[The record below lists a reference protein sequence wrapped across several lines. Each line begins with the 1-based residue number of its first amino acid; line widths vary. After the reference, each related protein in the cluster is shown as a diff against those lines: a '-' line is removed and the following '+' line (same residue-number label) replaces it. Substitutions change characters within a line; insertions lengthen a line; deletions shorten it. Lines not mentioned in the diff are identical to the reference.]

1 MPQDKICK
9 TVKQLNREP
18 VSEEDMKRLVE
29 IAEDFRSV
37 KNYVYQ
43 RYGGIRSLTK
53 IYPGYTVQN
62 EMTESGLRT
71 QLGMPSV
78 YFYLAVFDALG
89 DIKSQWTRTK
99 SQILKRVNSNEG
111 FTDEDRHYLRF
122 LLKVSNAFAQV
133 LNEEPVKL
141 PEAIQ
146 AQYMLLSEDVDA
158 GRLDRYLRRQ
168 VRKCCFVLH
177 AGSASGFSLAERA
190 YRYGDHGIYVS
201 AKEKRKRIHIPLTD
215 NNQYKRQLYMK
226 LYPEESSIEIRVPV
240 DVGIRSHED
249 YIGHVGIAFGMHA
262 MLTTDEGHCYG
273 EEFGRYQLG
282 YADWLRSQSASYMK
296 NRANNPGRKKYY
308 VKKRRFEEQL
318 HSYINHELNR
328 FFQTE
333 KPGVVYLPKL
343 PKPQGGGADKRINH
357 SVSVWQRGYIR
368 RRLEQKCREE
378 SVEIIEVLGKG
389 ISSECSVCGA
399 EGIKKGG
406 MFSCPVCGYQA
417 AEKINAAANAKKRGQ
432 GSGVLQVK
440 S

>member
-9 TVKQLNREP
+9 TVRQVNKEP
-18 VSEEDMKRLVE
+18 VSKEDMKRLVE

-62 EMTESGLRT
+62 EMTAGGLRT

-122 LLKVSNAFAQV
+122 LLKVRNAFAQV

-146 AQYMLLSEDVDA
+146 AQYMLLSEEADA

-168 VRKCCFVLH
+168 VRKCHAMLH
-177 AGSASGFSLAERA
+177 ADHASGFSLAERA
-190 YRYGDHGIYVS
+190 YRYGDHGIYIS
-201 AKEKRKRIHIPLTD
+201 MKEKRRRIHIPLTD
-215 NNQYKRQLYMK
+215 NNQYRRQLYMK
-226 LYPEESSIEIRVPV
+226 LYPEKCSIEILVPV
-240 DVGIRSHED
+240 NVGIRSHED
-249 YIGHVGIAFGMHA
+249 YSGYVGIALGMHT
-262 MLTTDEGHCYG
+262 MLTTDQGHCYG
-273 EEFGRYQLG
+273 EDFGRHQLE
-282 YADWLRSQSASYMK
+282 YAEWLRRQSASYHK
-296 NRANNPGRKKYY
+296 NRTANPGRKKYSA
-308 VKKRRFEEQL
+308 KKRRFEEQL

-333 KPGVVYLPKL
+333 KPGAVCIAKL
-343 PKPQGGGADKRINH
+343 PKPQGRGVDKRINH

-368 RRLEQKCREE
+368 RRLTLKCIEE
-378 SVEIIEVLGKG
+378 SVEMLEVFGKG
-389 ISSECSVCGA
+389 ISSECSMCGA
-399 EGIKKGG
+399 EGVKKDS
-406 MFSCPVCGYQA
+406 MFYCPACGYQA
-417 AEKINAAANAKKRGQ
+417 SEKINTACNAKKRGQ
-432 GSGVLQVK
+432 PDGVQR
-440 S
+440 